1 MKKTE
6 QFNNVSEKLMAS
18 TKLKKGEI
26 ATFKI
31 AKIQT
36 HPANP
41 AEVII
46 PSAVSVPV
54 IDQIWDEEK
63 QDYVDIAAISRVS
76 RDGNHGF
83 HELWFYG
90 SQGGHWILKGGV
102 AQDQEIYSF
111 LSLCNFNGSNPN
123 RDTSKEIIFELVD
136 EAKTSEVERKKRNI
150 KREAL
155 NIAADLDQE
164 EVKNLIAALGKDDT
178 RKIDVLRNEL
188 ETLADK
194 DPATFL
200 ELAGNKQAATKAV
213 LNRAVTKGVI
223 IFDNEQ
229 SRFTWPNGEV
239 ILTVART
246 TGGDNIEEL
255 LGYCVS
261 NAKGEKVFQTIQ
273 QKSKKG

>member
-6 QFNNVSEKLMAS
+6 QFNNVSPALLAS

-26 ATFKI
+26 ATFKV
-31 AKIQT
+31 AKIMR
-36 HPANP
+36 HPAMPNELIVP
-41 AEVII
+41 A
-46 PSAVSVPV
+46 AVSVPV

-76 RDGNHGF
+76 KDGNHGF

-90 SQGGHWILKGGV
+90 AQAGHWILRGGV
-102 AQDQEIYSF
+102 AQDQEIFSY
-111 LSLCNFNGSNPN
+111 LSLSNFNGSNPN
-123 RDTSKEIIFELVD
+123 RDTSKEVIFELVD
-136 EAKTSEVERKKRNI
+136 DNKKSEVERKVRSL

-155 NIAADLDQE
+155 NISADLDAE
-164 EVKNLIAALGKDDT
+164 SVKNLIAALGKDDT

-194 DPATFL
+194 DPAAFL
-200 ELAGNKQAATKAV
+200 ELAGNKQAAIKAT
-213 LNRAVTKGVI
+213 LNRAVTKGAI
-223 IFDNEQ
+223 LFDAEQ

-246 TGGDNIEEL
+246 TGSDSIDEL
-255 LGYCVS
+255 LGYCIS
-261 NAKGEKVFQTIQ
+261 NAKGEKVLQTIQ